1 MDKKKS
7 LLNITISIGFKI
19 ILLFLALLTR
29 RFLIR
34 FLGNEV
40 NGINSLYTSIIGFL
54 SVAELGIG
62 TAITF
67 CMYEPIAK
75 KDIPKVAALYR
86 LFVRIYTIIGIT
98 ILVLG
103 LCLLPAI
110 PYLAKDYTVDSNI
123 YLTFTIMLISVVLG
137 YMFSA
142 KTSLINA
149 YKNNYISTTILSVA
163 TVLQQGMQ
171 IAILYAFQS
180 FELYL
185 GCMVLS
191 VVFQW
196 ILTEIYVRK
205 QYREIITLK
214 EKLDKNTIQKVVRN
228 TKAMFAHKLGSLLV
242 NTADSIIISAF
253 IGVVLLGKYSN
264 YTTIM
269 VSMTSV
275 LALFFTSLTSVIGHF
290 CVTENTEEINKYFNI
305 FFSLNFIIGCI
316 FFLGYSAVI
325 DDVIQI
331 CFGEGLTL
339 GRDISFVITL
349 NYFIQFMRQS
359 TLVFR
364 DATGT
369 FYNDRFKPIIEGIV
383 NVILSIALV
392 NWIGIVGVI
401 VATIITNLFIC
412 HIIEPFVL
420 YKYALFRSPK
430 KYYIKLYAF
439 ILIFA
444 ALLVLDN
451 YILLNF
457 KHSWLNVLVNGC
469 IAVGIALVPCIA
481 VYFINSDFKIFVNRT
496 IGKILHRLKKEVRV

>member
-1 MDKKKS
+1 MDKRRS
-7 LLNITISIGFKI
+7 LLNVSVSIFFKI
-19 ILLFLALLTR
+19 LLLFLALLTR

-75 KDIPKVAALYR
+75 NEIPKVAALYR
-86 LFVRIYTIIGIT
+86 LFVKIYTIIGII

-110 PYLAKDYTVDSNI
+110 PYLAKDYTIDSNI
-123 YLTFTIMLISVVLG
+123 YITFAIMLLSVVLS
-137 YMFSA
+137 YMYSA

-149 YKNNYISTTILSVA
+149 YKNNYISTIILSIA
-163 TVLQQGMQ
+163 TVIQQVLQ
-171 IAILYAFQS
+171 ILVLFIFQS

-185 GCMVLS
+185 FCMVIS
-191 VVFQW
+191 VLIQW

-205 QYREIITLK
+205 QYKEIIFLK
-214 EKLDKNTIQKVVRN
+214 EKLDSNTAQKVVRS

-242 NTADSIIISAF
+242 NTADSIIISYF
-253 IGVVLLGKYSN
+253 LGVVLLGKYSN

-275 LALFFTSLTSVIGHF
+275 LSLFFTSLTSIIGHF
-290 CVTENTEEINKYFNI
+290 CVTENIEQVHKYFNI

-316 FFLGYSAVI
+316 FFLGYYAVI
-325 DDVIQI
+325 DDVVQI
-331 CFGEGLTL
+331 CFGDNLSLTK
-339 GRDISFVITL
+339 DISFVITL
-349 NYFIQFMRQS
+349 NYFIQFMRQVV
-359 TLVFR
+359 LVFR

-369 FYNDRFKPIIEGIV
+369 FYNDRFKPVLEGIV
-383 NVILSIALV
+383 NIILSILLV
-392 NWIGIVGVI
+392 NFIGIVGVI
-401 VATIITNLFIC
+401 VATIITNLLIC

-420 YKYALFRSPK
+420 YKYALLDSPK
-430 KYYIKLYAF
+430 KYYIKLYFF
-439 ILIFA
+439 ILVFVV
-444 ALLVLDN
+444 LLVLDN
-451 YILLNF
+451 YILCNLQN
-457 KHSWLNVLVNGC
+457 SWMDILVNGF
-469 IAVGIALVPCIA
+469 IAVAIAAIPSVLI
-481 VYFINSDFKIFVNRT
+481 YFIDSDFKIFINNN
-496 IGKILHRLKKEVRV
+496 ILKIWRKLQRYN